1 MKKVISLLIIII
13 ILVSVNFG
21 QDTANLLVR
30 LLRFEKSLGSRT
42 SGMIDIVIVYNNN
55 YKESANEAV
64 RIATQFGKMSDKTV
78 NRKAFK
84 FIVKLYTPNIKNEL
98 DNVEVVYICERVDPD
113 VIIATS
119 KKNKILTIASSENF
133 IENVAVV
140 IREDEQKNKLHIK
153 EKLLK
158 EEGVNLSEQIL
169 KISRL
174 Y

>member
-13 ILVSVNFG
+13 VLVSVNLG

-64 RIATQFGKMSDKTV
+64 RIASQFGKMSDKTV

-84 FIVKLYTPNIKNEL
+84 FFVKLYTPNIKNEL
-98 DNVEVVYICERVDPD
+98 DNAEVVYICDMVKPD
-113 VIIATS
+113 IIIETA
-119 KKNKILTIASSENF
+119 KKNKILTIASNEEF
-133 IENVAVV
+133 IEEVAVV
-140 IREDEQKNKLHIK
+140 IKEDEHKNKLHIK
-153 EKLLK
+153 KKLLK
-158 EEGVNLSEQIL
+158 DEGVNLSEQIL
-169 KISRL
+169 KISHL